1 MTHLIQIGP
10 FPPWIKELRASP
22 DYKNVF
28 EMGIDPP
35 TVYGTEQLFGDW
47 KGELLLVAQDFAPA
61 HEVEAL
67 IAIGLSAEKVYR
79 HNDGDG
85 RYRTGYRTNS
95 RLLKF
100 LGRNRSDLLGTNA
113 SASGILYAN
122 ACFFLKHGTTSD
134 PLKDFR
140 LGHPAFEGSVKV
152 LSYVIKK
159 MTNLKAI
166 VCLGGVPYKMML
178 STGLAQSIPLYNF
191 PHPSRGSDESHFA
204 KWSEA
209 KNNAGLNCLK

>member
-1 MTHLIQIGP
+1 MTHLTQIGP
-10 FPPWIKELRASP
+10 IPNWIKELRAARN
-22 DYKNVF
+22 YKNVF

-35 TVYGTEQLFGDW
+35 TIYGTEHLLGDW
-47 KGELLLVAQDFAPA
+47 SGELLLAAQDFAPA

-67 IAIGLSAEKVYR
+67 VARGIPAEKIYR

-85 RYRTGYRTNS
+85 RYQTGYRTNS

-100 LGRNRSDLLGTNA
+100 LGRNRSDLLGSTA
-113 SASGILYAN
+113 SDSGILYAN

-140 LGHPAFEGSVKV
+140 TDHPAFDGSVKV
-152 LSYVIKK
+152 LSYVIQK

-166 VCLGGVPYKMML
+166 VCLGGVSHKMML
-178 STGLAQSIPLYNF
+178 ATGLARSIPLYDV
-191 PHPSRGSDESHFA
+191 PHPSRLRTH
-204 KWSEA
+204 
-209 KNNAGLNCLK
+209 